1 VKPENVAWPDAGLP
15 VPEKHS
21 IRISGNQP
29 ARLAAEVIGVGI
41 PFLWSHALMGS
52 MAQDLDG
59 RVLAWRDLADI
70 ARVIRFDARGHGRS
84 DSAGV
89 PEDYAWA
96 SQAHSLWQVV
106 DYFSEERVVLG
117 GASMGSAVS
126 LHAASLYPERV
137 KGLVL
142 VIPPRAWEWREGK
155 AGGYRLT
162 ARIVKYTRGLP
173 FRLLGRIPFS
183 TGSGFRGNARGLM
196 VRDLAGVDYRGIVGA
211 MRGAALSDFPAREV
225 VSALAIPTLILAWP
239 EDATHPLAVAEELH
253 RVLPDSRME
262 IAFREEDPYSW
273 PETVRDF
280 IVSLNP

>member
-1 VKPENVAWPDAGLP
+1 MNPESGASSDVGLQLPEN
-15 VPEKHS
+15 HS
-21 IRISGNQP
+21 IQISGRQP
-29 ARLAAEVIGVGI
+29 AVLAAEVIGTGT

-59 RVLAWRDLADI
+59 GVLAWRDLTDI

-84 DSAGV
+84 DSAGA
-89 PEDYAWA
+89 PEDYTWG

-106 DYFSEERVVLG
+106 DYFSEKRVVLG

-162 ARIVKYTRGLP
+162 ADIVKYTRGLP

-183 TGSGFRGNARGLM
+183 TGSGFRRNARGAM
-196 VRDLAGVDYRGIVGA
+196 ARDLAGADYRGIVGA
-211 MRGAALSDFPAREV
+211 MRGAAMSDFPARET

-239 EDATHPLAVAEELH
+239 DDATHPLGVAEELH
-253 RVLPDSRME
+253 RVLPDSHLE
-262 IAFREEDPYSW
+262 IAVREEDPYSW

-280 IVSLNP
+280 ILSLNQ